1 MNLDLLLTNLTSPAL
16 LFFLLGLFAVYVKS
30 DLAIPENSSKFI
42 SLYLLFSI
50 GFKGGQE
57 LSHEPFTWDIA
68 GILVFAICISALIPV
83 WVFYAVRGR
92 LGAANA
98 SAVAASYGSVSAV
111 TFVAAVAF
119 LETVGHVLPGHLV
132 ATMALM
138 ESPAIVVGLILLGLS
153 RKGGAEG
160 GIAHTT
166 APNPWKILTH
176 SFTHGSVLLI
186 LGSLVVGYFANAQAA
201 EGIKPFT
208 NDLFM
213 GFLAL
218 FMLEMG
224 LSSGRQLKAFF
235 SYGFF
240 PLAVAVLVPFVNG
253 TAVAWLTGFL
263 TDEVSV
269 RFAFACLAGSASHI
283 AVPAAYK
290 ISVPDANPGLYL
302 PMALA
307 ISFPLNLT
315 LGLPYYWALV
325 SA

>member
-1 MNLDLLLTNLTSPAL
+1 MTLDLLLANLTSPAL

-30 DLAIPENSSKFI
+30 DLSIPENSSKFI

-57 LSHEPFTWDIA
+57 LSHEHFTWEIA
-68 GILVFAICISALIPV
+68 SSLLFAVALSAAIPV
-83 WVFYAVRGR
+83 WVFYAVRKR
-92 LGAANA
+92 LGVANA

-119 LETVGHVLPGHLV
+119 LETVGHILPGHMV

-138 ESPAIVVGLILLGLS
+138 ESPAIVVGLVLLGLS
-153 RKGGAEG
+153 QKRAGNSTQPLQSPVKTL
-160 GIAHTT
+160 I
-166 APNPWKILTH
+166 H
-176 SFTHGSVLLI
+176 SLTHGSVLLI
-186 LGSLVVGYFANAQAA
+186 LGSLVVGYFANAKAA
-201 EGIKPFT
+201 EGIRPFT

-235 SYGFF
+235 SYGAF
-240 PLAVAVLVPFVNG
+240 PLVVALFVPFING
-253 TAVAWLTGFL
+253 TLVAWLSAFI
-263 TDEVSV
+263 TDDVSV

-290 ISVPDANPGLYL
+290 ISVPEANPGLYL
-302 PMALA
+302 PMALT

-325 SA
+325 NY

>member
-1 MNLDLLLTNLTSPAL
+1 MTLDLLLANLTSPAL

-30 DLAIPENSSKFI
+30 DLSIPENSSKFI

-57 LSHEPFTWDIA
+57 LSHEHFTWEIA
-68 GILVFAICISALIPV
+68 SSLLFAVAISAAIPV
-83 WVFYAVRGR
+83 WVFYAVRKR
-92 LGAANA
+92 LGVANA

-111 TFVAAVAF
+111 TFVASVAF
-119 LETVGHVLPGHLV
+119 LETVGHILPGHMV

-138 ESPAIVVGLILLGLS
+138 ESPAIVVGLVLLGLS
-153 RKGGAEG
+153 QKRAGN
-160 GIAHTT
+160 TT
-166 APNPWKILTH
+166 QPLQSPLKTLVH
-176 SFTHGSVLLI
+176 SLTHGSVLLI
-186 LGSLVVGYFANAQAA
+186 LGSLVVGYFANAKAA
-201 EGIKPFT
+201 EGIRPFT

-235 SYGFF
+235 SYGAF
-240 PLAVAVLVPFVNG
+240 PLVVALLVPFING
-253 TAVAWLTGFL
+253 TLVAWLSGFI
-263 TDEVSV
+263 TDDVSV

-290 ISVPDANPGLYL
+290 ISVPEANPGLYL

-325 SA
+325 NI

>member
-1 MNLDLLLTNLTSPAL
+1 MTLDLLLANLTSPAL

-30 DLAIPENSSKFI
+30 DLSIPENSSKFI

-57 LSHEPFTWDIA
+57 LSHEHFTWEIA
-68 GILVFAICISALIPV
+68 SSLLFAVALSAAIPV
-83 WVFYAVRGR
+83 WVFYAVRKR
-92 LGAANA
+92 LGVANA

-119 LETVGHVLPGHLV
+119 LETVGHILPGHMV

-138 ESPAIVVGLILLGLS
+138 ESPAIVVGLVLLGLS
-153 RKGGAEG
+153 QKRAGNSTQPLQSPVKTL
-160 GIAHTT
+160 I
-166 APNPWKILTH
+166 H
-176 SFTHGSVLLI
+176 SLTHGSVLLI
-186 LGSLVVGYFANAQAA
+186 LGSLVVGYFANAKAA
-201 EGIKPFT
+201 EGIRPFT

-235 SYGFF
+235 SYGAF
-240 PLAVAVLVPFVNG
+240 PLVVALFVPFING
-253 TAVAWLTGFL
+253 TLVAWLSAFI
-263 TDEVSV
+263 TDDVSV

-290 ISVPDANPGLYL
+290 ISVPEANPGLYL

-325 SA
+325 NY

>member
-1 MNLDLLLTNLTSPAL
+1 MTLDVLLANLTSPAL

-30 DLAIPENSSKFI
+30 DLSIPENSSKFI

-57 LSHEPFTWDIA
+57 LSHEHFTWEIA
-68 GILVFAICISALIPV
+68 SSLLFAVALSAAIPV
-83 WVFYAVRGR
+83 WVFYAVRKR
-92 LGAANA
+92 LGVANA

-119 LETVGHVLPGHLV
+119 LESLGHILPGHMV

-138 ESPAIVVGLILLGLS
+138 ESPAIVVGLVLLGLS
-153 RKGGAEG
+153 QKRAGNSTQPLQSPVKTL
-160 GIAHTT
+160 I
-166 APNPWKILTH
+166 H
-176 SFTHGSVLLI
+176 SLTHGSVLLI

-201 EGIKPFT
+201 EGIRPFT

-235 SYGFF
+235 SYGAF
-240 PLAVAVLVPFVNG
+240 PLVVALLVPFING
-253 TAVAWLTGFL
+253 TLVAWLSGFI
-263 TDEVSV
+263 TDDVSV

-290 ISVPDANPGLYL
+290 ISVPEANPGLYL

-325 SA
+325 NY

>member
-1 MNLDLLLTNLTSPAL
+1 MTLDLLLANLTSPAL

-30 DLAIPENSSKFI
+30 DLSIPENSSKFI

-57 LSHEPFTWDIA
+57 LSHEHFTWEIA
-68 GILVFAICISALIPV
+68 SSLLFAVAISAAIPV
-83 WVFYAVRGR
+83 WVFYAVRKR
-92 LGAANA
+92 LGVANA

-111 TFVAAVAF
+111 TFVASVAF
-119 LETVGHVLPGHLV
+119 LETVGHILPGHMV

-138 ESPAIVVGLILLGLS
+138 ESPAIVVGLVLLGLS
-153 RKGGAEG
+153 QKRAGN
-160 GIAHTT
+160 TT
-166 APNPWKILTH
+166 QPLQSPLKTLIH
-176 SFTHGSVLLI
+176 SLTHGSVLLI
-186 LGSLVVGYFANAQAA
+186 LGSLVVGYFANAKAA
-201 EGIKPFT
+201 EGIRPFT

-235 SYGFF
+235 SYGAF
-240 PLAVAVLVPFVNG
+240 PLVVALLVPFING
-253 TAVAWLTGFL
+253 TLVAWLSTFI
-263 TDEVSV
+263 TDDVSV

-290 ISVPDANPGLYL
+290 ISVPEANPGLYL

-325 SA
+325 NI

>member
-1 MNLDLLLTNLTSPAL
+1 MTLDLLLDKLTSPAL

-30 DLAIPENSSKFI
+30 DLSIPENSSKFI

-57 LSHEPFTWDIA
+57 LSHEHFTWEIA
-68 GILVFAICISALIPV
+68 SSLLFAVAVSALVPI
-83 WVFYAVRGR
+83 WVFYAVRKR
-92 LGAANA
+92 LGDANA

-119 LETVGHVLPGHLV
+119 LETVGHILPGHMV

-138 ESPAIVVGLILLGLS
+138 ESPAIVMGLLLLGLS
-153 RKGGAEG
+153 QKKN
-160 GIAHTT
+160 HLPT
-166 APNPWKILTH
+166 APIQSPWKTLKH
-176 SFTHGSVLLI
+176 SLTHGSVLLI
-186 LGSLVVGYFANAQAA
+186 LGSLVVGYFANAKAA

-224 LSSGRQLKAFF
+224 LTSGRQLKAFF
-235 SYGFF
+235 SCGFYPF
-240 PLAVAVLVPFVNG
+240 AVAVLVPFING
-253 TAVAWLTGFL
+253 TLVAWASSFI
-263 TDEVSV
+263 TDDVAV

-315 LGLPYYWALV
+315 LGLPYFWMLV
-325 SA
+325 NA

>member
-1 MNLDLLLTNLTSPAL
+1 
-16 LFFLLGLFAVYVKS
+16 
-30 DLAIPENSSKFI
+30 
-42 SLYLLFSI
+42 LFSI

-57 LSHEPFTWDIA
+57 LSHEHFTWEIA
-68 GILVFAICISALIPV
+68 SSLLFAVAISAALPV
-83 WVFYAVRGR
+83 WVFYAVRKR
-92 LGAANA
+92 LGVANA

-111 TFVAAVAF
+111 TFVASVAF
-119 LETVGHVLPGHLV
+119 LETVGHILPGHMV

-138 ESPAIVVGLILLGLS
+138 ESPAIVVGLVLLGLS
-153 RKGGAEG
+153 QKRAGN
-160 GIAHTT
+160 TT
-166 APNPWKILTH
+166 QPLQSPLKTLIH
-176 SFTHGSVLLI
+176 SLTHGSVLLI
-186 LGSLVVGYFANAQAA
+186 LGSLVVGYFANAKAA
-201 EGIKPFT
+201 EGIRPFT

-235 SYGFF
+235 SYGAF
-240 PLAVAVLVPFVNG
+240 PLVVALLVPFING
-253 TAVAWLTGFL
+253 TLVAWLSGFI
-263 TDEVSV
+263 TDDVSV

-290 ISVPDANPGLYL
+290 ISVPEANPGLYL

-315 LGLPYYWALV
+315 LGLPYYWALLNI
-325 SA
+325 

>member
-1 MNLDLLLTNLTSPAL
+1 MTLDLLLANLTSPAL

-30 DLAIPENSSKFI
+30 DLSIPENSSKFI

-57 LSHEPFTWDIA
+57 LSHEHFTWEIA
-68 GILVFAICISALIPV
+68 SSLLFAVALSAAIPV
-83 WVFYAVRGR
+83 WVFYAVRKR
-92 LGAANA
+92 LGVANA

-119 LETVGHVLPGHLV
+119 LETVGHILPGHMV

-138 ESPAIVVGLILLGLS
+138 ESPAIVVGLVLLGLS
-153 RKGGAEG
+153 QKRAGNSTQPLQSPLKTF
-160 GIAHTT
+160 I
-166 APNPWKILTH
+166 H
-176 SFTHGSVLLI
+176 SLTHGSVLLI
-186 LGSLVVGYFANAQAA
+186 LGSLVVGYFANAKAA
-201 EGIKPFT
+201 EGIRPFT

-235 SYGFF
+235 SYGAF
-240 PLAVAVLVPFVNG
+240 PLVVALFVPFING
-253 TAVAWLTGFL
+253 TLVAWLSAFI
-263 TDEVSV
+263 TDDVSV

-290 ISVPDANPGLYL
+290 ISVPEANPGLYL
-302 PMALA
+302 PMALT

-325 SA
+325 NY

>member
-1 MNLDLLLTNLTSPAL
+1 
-16 LFFLLGLFAVYVKS
+16 LGLFAVYVKS
-30 DLAIPENSSKFI
+30 DLSIPENSSKFI

-57 LSHEPFTWDIA
+57 LSHEHFTWEIA
-68 GILVFAICISALIPV
+68 SSLLFAVAISAALPV
-83 WVFYAVRGR
+83 WVFYAVRKR
-92 LGAANA
+92 LGVANA

-111 TFVAAVAF
+111 TFVASVAF
-119 LETVGHVLPGHLV
+119 LETVGHILPGHMV

-138 ESPAIVVGLILLGLS
+138 ESPAIVVGLVLLGLS
-153 RKGGAEG
+153 QKRAGN
-160 GIAHTT
+160 TT
-166 APNPWKILTH
+166 QPLQSPLKTLIH
-176 SFTHGSVLLI
+176 SLTHGSVLLI
-186 LGSLVVGYFANAQAA
+186 LGSLVVGYFANAKAA
-201 EGIKPFT
+201 EGIRPFT

-235 SYGFF
+235 SYGAF
-240 PLAVAVLVPFVNG
+240 PLVVALLVPFING
-253 TAVAWLTGFL
+253 TLVAWLSGFI
-263 TDEVSV
+263 TDDVSV

-290 ISVPDANPGLYL
+290 ISVPEANPGLYL

-315 LGLPYYWALV
+315 LGLPYYWALLNI
-325 SA
+325 

>member
-1 MNLDLLLTNLTSPAL
+1 MTLDLLLANLTSPAL

-30 DLAIPENSSKFI
+30 DLSIPENSSKFI

-57 LSHEPFTWDIA
+57 LSHEHFTWEIA
-68 GILVFAICISALIPV
+68 SSLLFAVAISAAIPV
-83 WVFYAVRGR
+83 WVFYAVRKR
-92 LGAANA
+92 LGVANA

-119 LETVGHVLPGHLV
+119 LETVGHILPGHMV

-138 ESPAIVVGLILLGLS
+138 ESPAIVVGLVLLGLS
-153 RKGGAEG
+153 QKRAGN
-160 GIAHTT
+160 TT
-166 APNPWKILTH
+166 QPLQSPLKTLVH
-176 SFTHGSVLLI
+176 SLTHGSVLLI
-186 LGSLVVGYFANAQAA
+186 LGSLVVGYFANAKAA
-201 EGIKPFT
+201 EGIRPFT

-235 SYGFF
+235 SYGAF
-240 PLAVAVLVPFVNG
+240 PLVVALLVPFING
-253 TAVAWLTGFL
+253 TLVAWLSGFI
-263 TDEVSV
+263 TDDVSV

-290 ISVPDANPGLYL
+290 ISVPEANPGLYL

-307 ISFPLNLT
+307 ISFPINLT

-325 SA
+325 NY